1 MKKKKKNQKSNML
14 KEFKEFA
21 LKGNIIDMAIGVV
34 IGGAFQKIV
43 NSLVNDII
51 MPLISI
57 LIGKVDFSDMVLTV
71 GNASIKYGSFITTI
85 VDFLIIAF
93 SIFIAIK
100 YFNKLN
106 KIKDISEEMAVKLDK
121 KGNVKKYIK
130 EKKAGRKEKSAEK
143 KKNQTVHSAQ
153 FDKNLEK
160 QIQKEL
166 KKRERRRK
174 LIVVLASGIAVVCFG
189 YFGFYYFQS
198 TRTGMDYESL
208 AELKGSR
215 TLSQL
220 NMGNDVTVHRTSE
233 DMPEILDEYKTL
245 FEKNKKLIGWL
256 KIDDTIIDYPVM
268 QTSDN
273 KYYLEHNF

>member
-43 NSLVNDII
+43 NPLVNDII

-106 KIKDISEEMAVKLDK
+106 KIKDIS
-121 KGNVKKYIK
+121 
-130 EKKAGRKEKSAEK
+130 
-143 KKNQTVHSAQ
+143 
-153 FDKNLEK
+153 
-160 QIQKEL
+160 
-166 KKRERRRK
+166 
-174 LIVVLASGIAVVCFG
+174 
-189 YFGFYYFQS
+189 
-198 TRTGMDYESL
+198 
-208 AELKGSR
+208 
-215 TLSQL
+215 
-220 NMGNDVTVHRTSE
+220 
-233 DMPEILDEYKTL
+233 
-245 FEKNKKLIGWL
+245 
-256 KIDDTIIDYPVM
+256 
-268 QTSDN
+268 
-273 KYYLEHNF
+273 